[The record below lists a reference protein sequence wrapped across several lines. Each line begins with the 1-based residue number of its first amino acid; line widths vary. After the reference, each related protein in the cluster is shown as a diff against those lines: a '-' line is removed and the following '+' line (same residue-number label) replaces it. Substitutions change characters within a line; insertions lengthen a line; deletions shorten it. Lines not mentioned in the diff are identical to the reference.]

1 MNTIR
6 IAELLSS
13 AVFLI
18 ALVLAFSGISGA
30 YGVVSPGNVIIAQ
43 ARSGYGS
50 MIVNVVDSCTGQ
62 RVPGVIVAVGRLHY
76 VTNTSGSTTFMVT
89 PSGSITIGLS
99 HSGYYSNSLL
109 AASSTYTAVYTI
121 YLVPLKACYP

>member
-1 MNTIR
+1 MKVEKPLRSI
-6 IAELLSS
+6 I
-13 AVFLI
+13 FLV
-18 ALVLAFSGISGA
+18 AWVLVFSGMSGV
-30 YGVVSPGNVIIAQ
+30 YGVVDPGNVIITQ

-62 RVPGVIVAVGRLHY
+62 SVPGVIVAVGRLHY
-76 VTNTSGSTTFMVT
+76 VTNTYGSTTFMVL
-89 PSGSITIGLS
+89 PSGSITITLS

-109 AASSTYTAVYTI
+109 ASSSTYTAVYTI